1 MKITYNFV
9 DGETIEIEVND
20 EIGNIILDMDRC
32 EYNNDHAETRRH
44 ISIELFDDKSP
55 ELSDEKKPEFIM
67 IGSLTLDIQDER
79 FNKAL
84 ETLTPAQRD
93 LIEHI
98 YFKGMKAREYAALIG
113 RKENT
118 VSITHDRALKRIEK
132 FFKKLF

>member
-9 DGETIEIEVND
+9 DGEVIEIEVDD
-20 EIGNIILDMDRC
+20 EMATIILEFDRL
-32 EYNNDHAETRRH
+32 EYNNNQTETRRH
-44 ISIELFDDKSP
+44 VSIEMFDDKSP
-55 ELSDEKKPEFIM
+55 ELSDAKKPEYIM
-67 IGSLTLDIQDER
+67 IGSLTLDVHDER
-79 FNKAL
+79 LNYAL
-84 ETLTPAQRD
+84 NTLTAAQRD

-118 VSITHDRALKRIEK
+118 ISVTHDRALKRIEK